1 VASSVRK
8 FISFAAIVLLGEACK
23 GPIYLPAPSW
33 NECEYA
39 GRCNC
44 VTAQKFADFE
54 PSTKVEELSLE
65 IVDGVD
71 LGALKMFPRL
81 QKLTIVASPG
91 RDLVGLESLNQI
103 RELTIPGT
111 ATNLLRAG
119 KLANLEKL
127 TVEATTGS
135 TLDLRLLHGL
145 AALRE
150 LDIPNAPVEH
160 LDALASLNQLKK
172 LTLECAGRESAASF
186 RELHDL
192 EELAL
197 GGPPISD
204 LQSLDSLEHLK
215 RVQLGGAYWSPG
227 PGGTHLIGL
236 RLAASVEMFPGKE
249 SERYSP
255 PQTKSAAAPDT
266 LDSDGGDTAGL
277 AEICKIDTSACKT
290 VELTRPL
297 PTLEERCA
305 PGYVD
310 PTPKIYAVD

>member
-1 VASSVRK
+1 VASSVRR

-23 GPIYLPAPSW
+23 GPIYFPAPSW

-39 GRCNC
+39 GRCKC
-44 VTAQKFADFE
+44 VTAQKFADLE
-54 PSTKVEELSLE
+54 PSAKVEELSLE

-71 LGALKMFPRL
+71 LGALKMFPHLR
-81 QKLTIVASPG
+81 KLIILASPG

-111 ATNLLRAG
+111 ATNLSRAG
-119 KLANLEKL
+119 KLASLRKL
-127 TVEATTGS
+127 TVEAATTN

-145 AALRE
+145 AELRE
-150 LDIPNAPVEH
+150 LDIANAPSEH
-160 LDALASLNQLKK
+160 LDALSSLTHLKK
-172 LTLECAGRESAASF
+172 LTLECAGRESADPI

-227 PGGTHLIGL
+227 PRGTHLIGL
-236 RLAASVEMFPGKE
+236 RLAASMEMFPGKE

-255 PQTKSAAAPDT
+255 PETKPPPTPDM

-310 PTPKIYAVD
+310 PTPKIYAVE